1 MKELFNHSN
10 LHRFIRNFSWLL
22 LFNALGY
29 FFSLISFPI
38 LIHKYG
44 LEDIG
49 VIFMIQ
55 AIILGMA
62 SLANYSFVYF
72 IPTVSKVVSEDQ
84 HYFINL
90 WNLVLYT
97 RTLLSILLVILS
109 IVIVYLFYP
118 QYSVLWL
125 ISLTLLIPKIMS
137 PILFCNALETNQYV
151 FRIGFLSKFL
161 FLILILLS
169 NEIELVNFFLA
180 ASELIAIL
188 WYLKKIHPGFYKV
201 KLVTFS
207 ELKQFLKE
215 TLHLFFVNIFSMLKP
230 HSILPIISYM
240 FGNTYVTLFA
250 ISEKVINPIKGI
262 SGIMFVS
269 YFPIYNKDDIKWN
282 VNSLKVLIS
291 VLLLSI
297 FIIVCFWFLSPH
309 IIYYLNDFNVN
320 ELAVKTL
327 QILSLS
333 IPMFFLIIP
342 LFSYLLNLKKW
353 NVILNIAIVQLVV
366 LCVCLYIFSKEN
378 IIGVA
383 KSLVFSEYT
392 LLIFYTL
399 YSYNTFRK
407 KSN

>member
-1 MKELFNHSN
+1 M
-10 LHRFIRNFSWLL
+10 
-22 LFNALGY
+22 
-29 FFSLISFPI
+29 
-38 LIHKYG
+38 
-44 LEDIG
+44 
-49 VIFMIQ
+49 VQ

-62 SLANYSFVYF
+62 SMANYSFVYF

-90 WNLVLYT
+90 WNLILYT

-109 IVIVYLFYP
+109 ITIVYLFYP
-118 QYSVLWL
+118 QFSVLWL
-125 ISLTLLIPKIMS
+125 FSLTLLIPKIMS

-180 ASELIAIL
+180 FSELIAIL
-188 WYLKKIHPGFYKV
+188 WYLKKIHSGFYEF

-207 ELKQFLKE
+207 ELKLFLKE

-230 HSILPIISYM
+230 HSILPIIGYM

-250 ISEKVINPIKGI
+250 ISEKVINSIKGI

-269 YFPIYNKDDIKWN
+269 FFPIYNKDDIKLN

-297 FIIVCFWFLSPH
+297 FIIVCFWYLSPY

-320 ELAVKTL
+320 DLAVKTL

-342 LFSYLLNLKKW
+342 LFSYLLNHKKW

-383 KSLVFSEYT
+383 KSLVFSEYV
-392 LLIFYTL
+392 LLIFYTF
-399 YSYNTFRK
+399 YCYKTYRK
-407 KSN
+407 NK